1 MKTNREDKMVL
12 FERNISNSARRIID
26 KLIRSKRKNYVF
38 KSKKLD
44 IIEIARCLVLRW
56 NCSVQIMGEN
66 KLYIRRT
73 TI

>member
-1 MKTNREDKMVL
+1 MFL

-26 KLIRSKRKNYVF
+26 KLIHSKRKKYVF

-44 IIEIARCLVLRW
+44 VIEIAKCLVLRW
-56 NCSVQIMGEN
+56 NCNVQIMGEN

-73 TI
+73 TV